1 MTSLPFFTSG
11 LQFDHIGMAVRSIRD
26 AAGAAVE
33 IIEDPVQRVSVAFVD
48 MGGVRVELVEPLG
61 AQSPVCQSLDKGQTL
76 LHVCFRVADLEQA
89 IAAGRR
95 HGLHRLTA
103 PVAAPAFAGR
113 RIVWL
118 FNKQFGLIE
127 LVEDAG
133 EPQPQSDGSGYA
145 AVPDAPTAPKARS
158 HVPDRPQGGN

>member
-11 LQFDHIGMAVRSIRD
+11 LRFDHIGMAVRSIRD

-61 AQSPVCQSLDKGQTL
+61 AESPVRNSLDKGHTL
-76 LHVCFRVADLEQA
+76 LHVCFGVADLDQA

-95 HGLHRLTA
+95 HGMHRLTA
-103 PVAAPAFAGR
+103 PVAAPAFDGR

-127 LVEDAG
+127 LVED
-133 EPQPQSDGSGYA
+133 
-145 AVPDAPTAPKARS
+145 PTAPQTRS
-158 HVPDRPQGGN
+158 GASYRPTGGP